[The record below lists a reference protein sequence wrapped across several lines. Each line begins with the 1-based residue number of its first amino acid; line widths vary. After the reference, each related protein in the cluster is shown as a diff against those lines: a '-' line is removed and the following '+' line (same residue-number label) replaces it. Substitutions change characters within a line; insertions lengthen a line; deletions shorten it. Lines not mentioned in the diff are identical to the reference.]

1 MIVIEDEND
10 RYHRQNLIPWW
21 DQQLLASTRVMLV
34 GAGALGNEIAKNL
47 ALVGFGSTLVVDMD
61 AIERSN
67 LARCALFRES
77 DEGRDKAT
85 VVAER
90 MAEINPG
97 IAAEAF
103 VGPVEALGAG
113 ILDDVDIVI
122 AGLDSR
128 IARLWVNAAAR
139 RFRIPWVDGAIEGVR
154 GLARVFLPD
163 GPCYECT
170 LGETD
175 RKVLAAR
182 RSCALLT
189 PEQMLEG
196 KVPTNATTAA
206 IIGGIEVQ
214 EAIKLLHGR
223 DDLPVLAGRAFMYSG
238 ETLETYTI
246 DYVEDEW
253 CGSHSTLGPRERVS
267 YGPDDTLAGIAA
279 ECFGTADDVVIQLDQ
294 EIVRSA
300 SCTACG
306 SSITPQRAMR
316 SFGTGELV
324 CPGCSEVF
332 ALDVATRFEAD
343 SELGDV
349 PIAGLGLAR
358 HDIAVFESPAGAVT
372 LLLEEL
378 L

>member
-1 MIVIEDEND
+1 MIVIDDEND

-21 DQQLLASTRVMLV
+21 DQDLLASTRVLLV

-61 AIERSN
+61 RIERSN

-90 MAEINPG
+90 MIEINPG
-97 IAAEAF
+97 ITAEAF
-103 VGPVEALGAG
+103 VGPIEALGAG
-113 ILDDVDIVI
+113 VLESADVVI

-128 IARLWVNAAAR
+128 IARLWLNRAAR
-139 RFRIPWVDGAIEGVR
+139 RFGTPWVDGAIEGVR
-154 GLARVFLPD
+154 GLARVFLPQ

-170 LGETD
+170 LGEAD
-175 RKVLAAR
+175 RRVLAAR

-189 PEQMLEG
+189 AEQMLEG

-214 EAIKLLHGR
+214 EAIKLVHGR
-223 DDLPVLAGRAFMYSG
+223 EDLPVLAGRAFMYAG
-238 ETLETYTI
+238 ETIETYTI
-246 DYVEDEW
+246 DYSEDEW
-253 CGSHSTLGPRERVS
+253 CASHEVLGPRQRVT
-267 YGPDDTLAGIAA
+267 YGAHDTLHDLAA
-279 ECFGTADDVVIQLDQ
+279 ECFGSTDHVVVQLDQ

-300 SCTACG
+300 MCSACST
-306 SSITPQRAMR
+306 SSTPQRALR
-316 SFGTGELV
+316 SFGAGELV
-324 CPGCSEVF
+324 CAGCSEVF

-343 SELGDV
+343 SDLAAL
-349 PIAGLGLAR
+349 PISTLGLAR
-358 HDIAVFESPAGAVT
+358 HDVAVLESPTGFVT
-372 LLLEEL
+372 VLLEEGP
-378 L
+378 

>member
-1 MIVIEDEND
+1 MIVTDDEND

-21 DQQLLASTRVMLV
+21 DQELLGSTRVLLV

-61 AIERSN
+61 RIERSN

-77 DEGRDKAT
+77 DEGLDKAT

-90 MAEINPG
+90 MVEINP
-97 IAAEAF
+97 ALTAEAF
-103 VGPVEALGAG
+103 VGPIEALGAG
-113 ILDDVDIVI
+113 VLDDVDVVI

-128 IARLWVNAAAR
+128 IARLWVNRAAR
-139 RFRIPWVDGAIEGVR
+139 RFATPWVDGAIEGVR
-154 GLARVFLPD
+154 GLARVFLPE

-189 PEQMLEG
+189 AEQMLEG

-214 EAIKLLHGR
+214 EAIKLVHR
-223 DDLPVLAGRAFMYSG
+223 QPDLPVLAGRAFMYSG
-238 ETLETYTI
+238 ETLDTYTI
-246 DYVEDEW
+246 DYAEDEW
-253 CGSHSTLGPRERVS
+253 CASHEVLGPRQRVR
-267 YGPDDTLAGIAA
+267 YRPEDTIRTIAE
-279 ECFGTADDVVIQLDQ
+279 ECFGSSDDVVVQLDQ
-294 EIVRSA
+294 EIIRSA
-300 SCTACG
+300 SCSTCG
-306 SSITPQRAMR
+306 STSVLRRALR
-316 SFGTGELV
+316 TFGAGELI
-324 CPGCSEVF
+324 CPSCEEGM
-332 ALDVATRFEAD
+332 ALDIATRFDTESDLSDVPLSTLGLALHDVAT
-343 SELGDV
+343 L
-349 PIAGLGLAR
+349 
-358 HDIAVFESPAGAVT
+358 ESTDGTVT

-378 L
+378 Q